1 MQFVKVSIYPPMKR
15 DIWSKYCERVVYLVN
30 FTSSVSSFLSHPPK
44 HGQSSSS
51 CKPKLMFLE
60 VPWSRWSLKR
70 FLRSARGQMWYLKIH
85 HMSGSLSSPSLKSV
99 HSESFILFSHFSPGI
114 CYSYYYLHFLWRM
127 SQHLKALSGVGMEY
141 KGADSGNYAKEKYHI
156 QILDEIHKLFCI
168 SVNASYFSPS
178 QKITFTLIHQTT
190 FLMCNYLKRKYS

>member
-1 MQFVKVSIYPPMKR
+1 MKR

-60 VPWSRWSLKR
+60 VPCSRWSLKR
-70 FLRSARGQMWYLKIH
+70 FLRNARGQMWYLKIH
-85 HMSGSLSSPSLKSV
+85 HVSGSLASPSLKSA
-99 HSESFILFSHFSPGI
+99 HSESFILFSHFPPGI

-127 SQHLKALSGVGMEY
+127 SQLLKALSSGRHGIQRGRFRELC
-141 KGADSGNYAKEKYHI
+141 KGEISHSNIGLDS
-156 QILDEIHKLFCI
+156 Q
-168 SVNASYFSPS
+168 
-178 QKITFTLIHQTT
+178 T
-190 FLMCNYLKRKYS
+190 FLYLYEHILFFPLSENYFYSHTSNNFLYVQLSKEEIFIIIAYQEPR